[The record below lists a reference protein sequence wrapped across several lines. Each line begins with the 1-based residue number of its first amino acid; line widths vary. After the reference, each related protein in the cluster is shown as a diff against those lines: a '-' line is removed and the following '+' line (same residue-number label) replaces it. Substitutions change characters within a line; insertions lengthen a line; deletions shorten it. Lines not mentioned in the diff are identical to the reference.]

1 MARITVE
8 DCLERVDNRF
18 QLVMIASKRARQLQ
32 IEGKEPLVSVDKD
45 KPTVVALREVADGL
59 VDKAILKEK
68 PSLELEGAS
77 LEAQH
82 AAEIEVA
89 AEMPSILDEG
99 IEITDNPDSQGVSG
113 DEDEEQ

>member
-32 IEGKEPLVSVDKD
+32 TEGKDPLVSVDKD
-45 KPTVVALREVADGL
+45 KPTVIALREVADGL
-59 VDKAILKEK
+59 VDEAILKEK
-68 PSLELEGAS
+68 PAVELDEVS

-82 AAEIEVA
+82 AAEAEVA
-89 AEMPSILDEG
+89 AKAAAAAA
-99 IEITDNPDSQGVSG
+99 
-113 DEDEEQ
+113 

>member
-32 IEGKEPLVSVDKD
+32 TEGKDPLVSVDKD
-45 KPTVVALREVADGL
+45 KPTVIALREVADGL
-59 VDKAILKEK
+59 VDVTILKEK
-68 PSLELEGAS
+68 PTVELDEAS

-82 AAEIEVA
+82 AAEVEVA
-89 AEMPSILDEG
+89 AEMPSVLDEG
-99 IEITDNPDSQGVSG
+99 IEVTDNPDSQGQSAQ
-113 DEDEEQ
+113 EEQ

>member
-32 IEGKEPLVSVDKD
+32 TEGKDPLVSVDKD
-45 KPTVVALREVADGL
+45 KPTVIALREVADGL
-59 VDKAILKEK
+59 VDEAILKEK
-68 PSLELEGAS
+68 PAVELDEAS

-82 AAEIEVA
+82 VAEAEVA
-89 AEMPSILDEG
+89 AEMPSVLDEG
-99 IEITDNPDSQGVSG
+99 IEITDNPEGQAPSE
-113 DEDEEQ
+113 EDEQQ